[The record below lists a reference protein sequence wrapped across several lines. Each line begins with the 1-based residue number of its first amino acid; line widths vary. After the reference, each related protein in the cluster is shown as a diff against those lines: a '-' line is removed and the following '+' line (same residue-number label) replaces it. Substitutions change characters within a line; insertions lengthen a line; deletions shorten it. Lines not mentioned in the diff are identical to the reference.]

1 VDSYDSMAQR
11 QTKSRKKA
19 SFGVLFWLAFLLLV
33 LVVFLYNRTT
43 IENVLETTGLI
54 EVLRERFN
62 GNEEPEIVRVDP
74 DEAPDVL
81 DDDLLD
87 NPEEAPRIVD
97 LPPETAPE
105 PVPPADPDSR
115 DEAEELP
122 DTEEGP
128 AGVPQRPDTDSRDT
142 GDEPELRRR
151 NANIYFIRV
160 TDQGTIYP
168 EGVTREVTYTNNPMT
183 QTLNTLLEGP
193 TSDELNLGLL
203 NLIPDGTRLLSAAV
217 RDRVAYLNF
226 SEEFR
231 FNPMGFEGLTAQLQ
245 QIVYSTT
252 EFSTVERVQILIEGE
267 LVEYLGVEGLF
278 VGKPLSRD
286 SFG

>member
-1 VDSYDSMAQR
+1 M
-11 QTKSRKKA
+11 
-19 SFGVLFWLAFLLLV
+19 AFLLLL

-54 EVLRERFN
+54 EVLRERF
-62 GNEEPEIVRVDP
+62 GGDEEPEIVQVDP
-74 DEAPDVL
+74 DDGSEAL
-81 DDDLLD
+81 DS
-87 NPEEAPRIVD
+87 PEGAPRIVD
-97 LPPETAPE
+97 LPPEITPE
-105 PVPPADPDSR
+105 PEPPTEPDSR
-115 DEAEELP
+115 DPPENAPVVPEE
-122 DTEEGP
+122 P
-128 AGVPQRPDTDSRDT
+128 AGVPEGPNTDSP
-142 GDEPELRRR
+142 GAADEPELRRR
-151 NANIYFIRV
+151 NSNIYFIRV

-168 EGVTREVTYTNNPMT
+168 EGVIREVTYTNNPMT
-183 QTLNTLLEGP
+183 ETLNTLLEGP
-193 TSDELNLGLL
+193 TIDELNLGLL

-231 FNPMGFEGLTAQLQ
+231 FNPMGFEGLMAQLQ

-278 VGKPLSRD
+278 IGKPLTRD

>member
-1 VDSYDSMAQR
+1 MAQR

-43 IENVLETTGLI
+43 IENVLETTGLVD
-54 EVLRERFN
+54 VLRDRFD
-62 GNEEPEIVRVDP
+62 GEEEPEIVQVDP
-74 DEAPDVL
+74 DGGSEGVDE
-81 DDDLLD
+81 
-87 NPEEAPRIVD
+87 PEEPGETPRIVD

-105 PVPPADPDSR
+105 PVPPADPEGR

-122 DTEEGP
+122 DVEEGP
-128 AGVPQRPDTDSRDT
+128 AGVPQRPDTDPGGSTED
-142 GDEPELRRR
+142 PELRRR
-151 NANIYFIRV
+151 DSNIYFIRV

-168 EGVTREVTYTNNPMT
+168 EGVIREVAYTNNPMT
-183 QTLNTLLEGP
+183 ETLNTLLEGP

-231 FNPMGFEGLTAQLQ
+231 FNPMGFEGLMAQLQ

-252 EFSTVERVQILIEGE
+252 EFSTVEGVQILIEGQ

-278 VGKPLSRD
+278 IGKPLTRD

>member
-1 VDSYDSMAQR
+1 MAQR

-74 DEAPDVL
+74 DEDPDVL

>member
-1 VDSYDSMAQR
+1 MAQR

-43 IENVLETTGLI
+43 IENVLETTGLV

-62 GNEEPEIVRVDP
+62 GDEEPEIVQVDP
-74 DEAPDVL
+74 DEDPNVL
-81 DDDLLD
+81 DG
-87 NPEEAPRIVD
+87 PEEAPRIVD

-115 DEAEELP
+115 DEAENLP
-122 DTEEGP
+122 DVEEGP
-128 AGVPQRPDTDSRDT
+128 AGVPQRPDTDSRDA

-151 NANIYFIRV
+151 NSNIYFIRV

-168 EGVTREVTYTNNPMT
+168 EGVIREVAYTNNPMT
-183 QTLNTLLEGP
+183 ETLNTLLEGP

-231 FNPMGFEGLTAQLQ
+231 FNPMGFEGLMAQLQ

>member
-1 VDSYDSMAQR
+1 MAQR

-43 IENVLETTGLI
+43 IENVLETTGLVD
-54 EVLRERFN
+54 VLRERF
-62 GNEEPEIVRVDP
+62 GGDEEPEVVQVDP
-74 DEAPDVL
+74 EDGS
-81 DDDLLD
+81 DLLD
-87 NPEEAPRIVD
+87 APEGQQEEPVEAPRIVD
-97 LPPETAPE
+97 LPPAAPDLRDEPEEAPE
-105 PVPPADPDSR
+105 VVEEPT
-115 DEAEELP
+115 EA
-122 DTEEGP
+122 
-128 AGVPQRPDTDSRDT
+128 PQRPDRDAPDSTDQ
-142 GDEPELRRR
+142 PELRRR
-151 NANIYFIRV
+151 DSNIYFIRV

-168 EGVTREVTYTNNPMT
+168 EGVIREVTYTNNPMT
-183 QTLNTLLEGP
+183 ETLKTLLEGP
-193 TSDELNLGLL
+193 TIDELNLGLL

-231 FNPMGFEGLTAQLQ
+231 FNPMGFEGLMAQLQ

-278 VGKPLSRD
+278 IGKPLSRD

>member
-1 VDSYDSMAQR
+1 MAQR

-54 EVLRERFN
+54 EVLRDRFN
-62 GNEEPEIVRVDP
+62 GEEEPEIVQVDP
-74 DEAPDVL
+74 DGDSDAVDRPEEPDDEPV
-81 DDDLLD
+81 
-87 NPEEAPRIVD
+87 EAPRIVD
-97 LPPETAPE
+97 LPPETAP
-105 PVPPADPDSR
+105 DIQ
-115 DEAEELP
+115 DEAEDPPEAV
-122 DTEEGP
+122 EEP
-128 AGVPQRPDTDSRDT
+128 AGVPERPDTDSREST
-142 GDEPELRRR
+142 DEPELRRR
-151 NANIYFIRV
+151 DSNIYFIRV

-168 EGVTREVTYTNNPMT
+168 EGVVREVTYTNNPMT
-183 QTLNTLLEGP
+183 ETLNTLLEGP

-231 FNPMGFEGLTAQLQ
+231 FNPMGFEGLMAQLQ

-252 EFSTVERVQILIEGE
+252 EFSTVERVQILIEGQ

-278 VGKPLSRD
+278 IGKPLARD

>member
-1 VDSYDSMAQR
+1 MAQR

>member
-1 VDSYDSMAQR
+1 MAQR

-43 IENVLETTGLI
+43 IENVLETTGLVD
-54 EVLRERFN
+54 VLRDRFD
-62 GNEEPEIVRVDP
+62 GEEEPEIVQVDP
-74 DEAPDVL
+74 DGGSEGVDE
-81 DDDLLD
+81 
-87 NPEEAPRIVD
+87 PEEPGETPRIVD

-105 PVPPADPDSR
+105 PVPPADPEGR

-122 DTEEGP
+122 DAEEGP
-128 AGVPQRPDTDSRDT
+128 AGVPQRPDTDPGGSTED
-142 GDEPELRRR
+142 PELRRR
-151 NANIYFIRV
+151 DSNIYFIRV

-168 EGVTREVTYTNNPMT
+168 EGVIREVAYTNNPMT
-183 QTLNTLLEGP
+183 ETLNTLLEGP

-231 FNPMGFEGLTAQLQ
+231 FNPMGFEGLMAQLQ

-252 EFSTVERVQILIEGE
+252 EFSTVEGVQILIEGQ

-278 VGKPLSRD
+278 IGKPLTRD